1 MPTKI
6 ISKKSSTASSVPIA
20 SDLEVGEI
28 AVNTADKKQY
38 TKHTDNSIVE
48 LGTNPS
54 TLTLD
59 GTLVTSTAAELNKL
73 DGLTATTAEL
83 NILDGITSTTTELN
97 YTDGVTSPIQSQLNA
112 KAPLANPNFIGTPT
126 ITDTIVHSG
135 DSNTSFGFPAL
146 DTFAVNTTG
155 SERMRITNAG
165 NVGIGTSN
173 PSYNLDIVSLA
184 DTSLSINAGNA
195 FSSQL
200 YFGDTANGVVGS
212 IIYDHT
218 DNSMNFATATIERMT
233 IDVGGNVGIGTT
245 SPSTRLEVTNNVN
258 NVARIVQAD
267 TALSNNTY
275 AFEVDSS
282 LHTSNLSTAG
292 AMAVDVNSGRA
303 FTINGLGSVGI
314 GTSSPVYALD
324 VVNTASTLQTIRIG
338 CADTGVGRL
347 LFGDVASANRGN
359 IQYDHTSDSMA
370 LHTVGTERMR
380 IDSVGNVGIGTTAPS
395 SFDIPNFVVSKNGAG
410 AGMTLAQ
417 AAGAGDVEV
426 NFSINPTFDSRAS
439 VGCDVGASALFF
451 KTATSERMRIA
462 STGNVGIGT
471 SDTASGKLTID
482 GGINSDIALG
492 TGFDYNVIRSIRIGN
507 NNHDLAFGTN
517 HSGASFVEFMRIAQ
531 SGNVGIGTT
540 SPDAKLEVVDDI
552 EISGLNPTFKLRAT
566 TTGAC
571 SLLFGDSSSSNVGQ
585 IVYSHA
591 SNFMNFVAAGAERM
605 RIDSTGNIGI
615 GTTAPRGNLSL
626 GYSTS
631 VSLTSTT
638 LHMGYASSNFFGFRL
653 FQEQQAGSKAAGV
666 FSIQRGTTTAWEDA
680 LTISDAGNVG
690 VGTTAPTSK
699 LEIYEEDNGNTANL
713 LGLYNFGSAANTNAE
728 IRLAG
733 GNGLSSRYTFIR
745 AQNLGASSGNGH
757 NLLFGTNLNGGIPA
771 ERMRIDS
778 SGSLLVGCTS
788 LPSASVSGAAFEK
801 TASGVDLSIGTIN
814 TSADR
819 LVAFYNPNGLVG
831 SIVTSAL
838 TTSYNT
844 ASDERLKENI
854 VDAPS
859 ASTDIDA
866 VQVRQFDWKA
876 DGSRQEYGFIA
887 QELKEVAPYAV
898 TTPESEE
905 EMMSVDYSKLVPMMM
920 KELQELRSRVAELEN
935 KGV

>member
-451 KTATSERMRIA
+451 KTATSERMRIE
-462 STGNVGIGT
+462 SGGSVLFGK
-471 SDTASGKLTID
+471 TAA
-482 GGINSDIALG
+482 N
-492 TGFDYNVIRSIRIGN
+492 
-507 NNHDLAFGTN
+507 
-517 HSGASFVEFMRIAQ
+517 
-531 SGNVGIGTT
+531 IGTT
-540 SPDAKLEVVDDI
+540 GHMLVSGSAGYGSHTTDGARALILNRLTSDGDIVEFRKNSTLAGLIGTRASYLTLGSGSTGLLFNSGESIIQPENLGAGARDAAIDIGASGARFKDLYLSGGVYLGGAGTANKLDDYEEGTWTPVMRGNTTAGSYTASLVASGTYTKVGNLVTVYCALVDIVKSSDGTGALI
-552 EISGLNPTFKLRAT
+552 ISGLPFTSRNNNSFDRAVSGSSFIRQYGGT
-566 TTGAC
+566 LSEVPHARVIRNSSYV
-571 SLLFGDSSSSNVGQ
+571 SLFVQGSGDIEVLDIST
-585 IVYSHA
+585 VYSE
-591 SNFMNFVAAGAERM
+591 NM
-605 RIDSTGNIGI
+605 DIG
-615 GTTAPRGNLSL
+615 
-626 GYSTS
+626 
-631 VSLTSTT
+631 
-638 LHMGYASSNFFGFRL
+638 F
-653 FQEQQAGSKAAGV
+653 
-666 FSIQRGTTTAWEDA
+666 
-680 LTISDAGNVG
+680 
-690 VGTTAPTSK
+690 
-699 LEIYEEDNGNTANL
+699 
-713 LGLYNFGSAANTNAE
+713 
-728 IRLAG
+728 
-733 GNGLSSRYTFIR
+733 
-745 AQNLGASSGNGH
+745 
-757 NLLFGTNLNGGIPA
+757 
-771 ERMRIDS
+771 
-778 SGSLLVGCTS
+778 
-788 LPSASVSGAAFEK
+788 
-801 TASGVDLSIGTIN
+801 
-814 TSADR
+814 
-819 LVAFYNPNGLVG
+819 
-831 SIVTSAL
+831 
-838 TTSYNT
+838 
-844 ASDERLKENI
+844 
-854 VDAPS
+854 
-859 ASTDIDA
+859 
-866 VQVRQFDWKA
+866 
-876 DGSRQEYGFIA
+876 
-887 QELKEVAPYAV
+887 YAV
-898 TTPESEE
+898 YTTDS
-905 EMMSVDYSKLVPMMM
+905 
-920 KELQELRSRVAELEN
+920 
-935 KGV
+935 